1 MLVNLV
7 AAGRGTSL
15 LDPFAGIGGI
25 VIEALAGGCTVA
37 SSDSDPTLQVGL
49 THLGAHH
56 AVADARCLPWAEEM
70 FDAIATEPPYHE
82 EAKPMVIEA
91 LHEMYRVLK
100 TGGRL
105 AILCVP
111 GQAGVLRGEGISL
124 GLTWYLDSPINRKGL
139 DVVVL
144 AGSKAS

>member
-1 MLVNLV
+1 M
-7 AAGRGTSL
+7 
-15 LDPFAGIGGI
+15 
-25 VIEALAGGCTVA
+25 
-37 SSDSDPTLQVGL
+37 QVGL
-49 THLGAHH
+49 THLGARH
-56 AVADARCLPWAEEM
+56 AVADARRLPWAEET

-105 AILCVP
+105 AILCIP
-111 GQAGVLRGEGISL
+111 DQASALRHEGMSL
-124 GLTWYLDSPINRKGL
+124 GLRWYLDSPINRKGL

-144 AGSKAS
+144 AGNKVS